1 MLDTLQNALKQAMK
15 DKNIVTRD
23 ILRFVISQIK
33 NKEIDTQKSLTDDEI
48 IKIIKKEVK
57 QIDEVIINLT
67 DWSDELAIENEKKEI
82 LGAYLPEVMSK
93 DQLAPLVQSKI
104 TELGIDNPKQNRGPI
119 IWALMWE
126 HWSAIDGSM
135 LNEIINS
142 F

>member
-67 DWSDELAIENEKKEI
+67 D
-82 LGAYLPEVMSK
+82 
-93 DQLAPLVQSKI
+93 
-104 TELGIDNPKQNRGPI
+104 
-119 IWALMWE
+119 
-126 HWSAIDGSM
+126 
-135 LNEIINS
+135 
-142 F
+142 